1 MIGKRFL
8 LSLAAFLVLIVYV
21 MSVSLWETSHIQ
33 LDTAAVN
40 DTVETI
46 SENWAE
52 LQKSGGGSLP
62 SFEHTLDY
70 AVIDNEGN
78 LVAATRRG
86 LSEHLN
92 AAIQNRD
99 TIVDIAVSGETV
111 GKAIFHNDTVRL
123 LEQNR
128 TRLIT
133 VSVLIMAVLL
143 AAFTVYTFYLHVILV
158 RPFQKMKN
166 YAERIAAGNLDIPLL
181 MDKGHVFGAF
191 TESFD
196 IMREELHKAR
206 ENERKADRSKKEL
219 VASLSHDIKTPVA
232 SIKAVAEVMMVMASD
247 EENKRQLEIINAKA
261 EQINRLI
268 TDLFHATL
276 EDLQAL
282 NVSVSD
288 AESNELPGLI
298 RNADYKGLVRPFFVP
313 SCIISADL
321 QRLQQVFDNIITN
334 SYKYAGTDIEIEA
347 AFEEQYLVI
356 CIIDFGAGVKKDEL
370 PLLFNKFYRGK
381 DAEAKNGYGLGLY
394 LSKYL
399 LEQMGGHIRCENRP
413 NGFAVTLLLRL
424 SK

>member
-1 MIGKRFL
+1 
-8 LSLAAFLVLIVYV
+8 LAAFLVLMVYV
-21 MSVSLWETSHIQ
+21 MSVSFWETPPIQ
-33 LDTAAVN
+33 LDTVAVN
-40 DTVETI
+40 DTVKTI
-46 SENWAE
+46 AENWTD
-52 LQKSGGGSLP
+52 LQKNGGGSLP

-70 AVIDNEGN
+70 AVIDNAGN
-78 LVAATRRG
+78 LVVTTRRG

-92 AAIQNRD
+92 TAIQNRD
-99 TIVDIAVSGETV
+99 TIVDIVVSGEIV
-111 GKAIFHNDTVRL
+111 GKAIFHNDTARL

-133 VSVLIMAVLL
+133 VSVLVIAVLL
-143 AAFTVYTFYLHVILV
+143 AAFAVYTFYLHVVLV

-166 YAERIAAGNLDIPLL
+166 YAERIAVGNLDTPLL
-181 MDKGHVFGAF
+181 MDKSNVFGAF

-232 SIKAVAEVMMVMASD
+232 SIKAVVEVMMVMTTD
-247 EENKRQLEIINAKA
+247 DENKRQLEIINAKA
-261 EQINRLI
+261 EQINTLI
-268 TDLFHATL
+268 TDLFHAAL

-282 NVSVSD
+282 SVSVTD
-288 AESNELPGLI
+288 VESNELPELI
-298 RNADYKGLVRPFFVP
+298 RNADYKGLVRPFSVP
-313 SCIISADL
+313 SCIISADS
-321 QRLQQVFDNIITN
+321 QRLQQVFDNVITN
-334 SYKYAGTDIEIEA
+334 SYKYAATDIEIEA
-347 AFEEQYLVI
+347 AFEEQHLVI

-370 PLLFNKFYRGK
+370 PLIFNKFYRGK

-413 NGFAVTLLLRL
+413 NGFAVELILRL
-424 SK
+424 S